1 MPAKMTSEIFAV
13 ANGLQSDEERV
24 NYLRQNQTKAV
35 RELLRHNF
43 NKDIKFLLPEG
54 RPDLSS
60 TPDDTDFKPQ
70 NSYLPN
76 IGPIDDG
83 ATLNYEVRRLYLFI
97 EGGHP
102 TLTNVKR
109 ETLWIEL
116 VNSLAPSEADDLW
129 HMKEKELQKKYDK
142 ITHHVAYNSFPEYL
156 QQPEPEPTRDNQGRF
171 TSTKKSKAK
180 KKAKK

>member
-1 MPAKMTSEIFAV
+1 MPAKMTSEIFKV
-13 ANGLQSDEERV
+13 ANGLKNDEERV

-54 RPDLSS
+54 RPDLSEES
-60 TPDDTDFKPQ
+60 DDDFRPQ

-76 IGPIDDG
+76 IGPVDDG

-102 TLTNVKR
+102 TLTSVKR

-116 VNSLAPSEADDLW
+116 VNSLHPSEADDLW
-129 HMKEKELQKKYDK
+129 HMKDKKLQEKYDK
-142 ITHHVAYNSFPEYL
+142 ISHLVAYNSFPEYL
-156 QQPEPEPTRDNQGRF
+156 QQPQPEPTRDSQGRF
-171 TSTKKSKAK
+171 TSTKKTK